1 MRVHKRISLPQ
12 TSLFLPFLSMLNLL
26 VYSYMIV
33 LNAVLLLSSERVTK
47 MRLFKEIIEDN
58 RIVNLSVCE
67 ASMAL
72 SYQI

>member
-1 MRVHKRISLPQ
+1 
-12 TSLFLPFLSMLNLL
+12 MLNLL